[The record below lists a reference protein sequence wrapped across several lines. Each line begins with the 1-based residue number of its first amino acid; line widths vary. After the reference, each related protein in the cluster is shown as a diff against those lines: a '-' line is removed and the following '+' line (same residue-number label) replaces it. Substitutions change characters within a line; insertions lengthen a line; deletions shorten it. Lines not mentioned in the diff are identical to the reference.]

1 MNKNQSELIKNS
13 LIKFLKNN
21 IAQTSLMATV
31 TKINDNGSINVNAK
45 ISNESENNELPI
57 NAVPV
62 LKLANIEPEI
72 KIGDIGL
79 CLIEYDLQSR
89 NYLYHNLIYLGKVE
103 NMTKPEI
110 TSTVDNIKIKN
121 LHTAVTKL
129 LKSLQTE
136 SQIPN
141 TARII
146 ADINRELIKI
156 EP

>member
-1 MNKNQSELIKNS
+1 MNKNQSDLIKNS

-31 TKINDNGSINVNAK
+31 TKVNDNGSINVNAK
-45 ISNESENNELPI
+45 ISNNPEHGEMSI
-57 NAVPV
+57 DAIPV

-72 KIGDIGL
+72 KVGDVGL

-103 NMTKPEI
+103 NMIKPEV
-110 TSTVDNIKIKN
+110 TSTADNIKIKN

-141 TARII
+141 TARVV
-146 ADINRELIKI
+146 ADINRELIKL